1 MQERFLLE
9 LKEVGVDID
18 GATSRLCNN
27 LVLYKKL
34 LNKFLE
40 DKNFEMLIYSLEKK
54 DYKNIE
60 IYAHTLKGLSGNL
73 GFVELSKTCAEMVES
88 VRKEEFDSLDEVVKR
103 IKSQYMELTTL
114 IRMF

>member
-9 LKEVGVDID
+9 LKEIGVDID
-18 GATSRLCNN
+18 GAIFRLCNN
-27 LVLYKKL
+27 IDLYKKL

-40 DKNFEMLIYSLEKK
+40 DKNFEMLIDSLENS

-88 VRKEEFDSLDEVVKR
+88 IRKEELDSLSNIEEK

>member
-9 LKEVGVDID
+9 LKKIGVDID
-18 GATSRLCNN
+18 GTISRLCNN
-27 LVLYKKL
+27 VNLYKKL

-40 DKNFEMLIYSLEKK
+40 DKNFEMLINSLKNS

-73 GFVELSKTCAEMVES
+73 GFVELSKACAEMVES
-88 VRKEEFDSLDEVVKR
+88 IRKEELDSLSNIEEK